1 MFLELYVE
9 FLTRLLKANET
20 IYTNYE
26 LLHKCFSPNSMLS
39 RTLEVFENNNLTDY
53 IFTIKESNSVLC
65 YMCLYSDLPG
75 NSI

>member
-1 MFLELYVE
+1 
-9 FLTRLLKANET
+9 
-20 IYTNYE
+20 
-26 LLHKCFSPNSMLS
+26 MLS

-75 NSI
+75 DSI